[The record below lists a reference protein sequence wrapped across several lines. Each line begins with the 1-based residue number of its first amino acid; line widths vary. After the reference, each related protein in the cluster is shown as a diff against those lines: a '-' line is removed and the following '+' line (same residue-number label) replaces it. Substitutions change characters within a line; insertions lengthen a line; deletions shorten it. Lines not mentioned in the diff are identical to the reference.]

1 MTEYKPILA
10 FNSPFISEGIPS
22 LADVL
27 AQLETV
33 EGLSPTRRRDLRSA
47 LTSIARLIG
56 RRAEEVPANLNWLR
70 IRVRR
75 IHPAA
80 HDLSKKRWSN
90 IRSDALKALE
100 VTGCSRMRADWL
112 CPPSPAWQALLDRI
126 ADKHDLWKLTQ
137 LAQYCSALGIEPED
151 VRDAH
156 IRGLTETLVR
166 ESFVNRPE
174 HVAVNAVK
182 TWNRLRREVPGWP
195 DIVLTAP
202 RKREPWTFKLAT
214 FPESFQGDVAGWLD
228 HLADPD
234 PLSDTGPVKPLR
246 PTTIEHRRFQ
256 IQTMASALVRRGHD
270 ADKITSLAYLVGI
283 ANFKD
288 GLRFLLDRFDG
299 KPTEAI
305 HGLAM
310 GLKAIA
316 QHHVKVDEEHLD
328 TMRQICK
335 RLNRETDGLREK
347 NRKRLQQFDD
357 DHNLAR
363 LLHLPSEL
371 VRAST
376 RPGVRK
382 HKAALLIQAAIS
394 IEILLFAPMRIG
406 NLVAL
411 DLERHFRRTRVGREN
426 RVQIQIPGEEVKN
439 EKPLHYELGA
449 ETTKLLDLYL
459 AEARPVLLRTP
470 SDFLFPTQDGGHKRP
485 MHLSGLIKETIREHA
500 GLDVNAHLF
509 RSIAA
514 KLHNR
519 AAPGDLVT
527 ISHVIGDR
535 IQTVMRAYSQFE
547 QSTSLTYYQRSVE
560 VARSQLP
567 AGRKVRRRRS

>member
-202 RKREPWTFKLAT
+202 RKREAKIKASNQRDLLFPFRNVQLLPLKRWGPNCSYSLGLAGGRARGSAPTFCPTHYQQRASLREAT
-214 FPESFQGDVAGWLD
+214 TLLQPCVAQTNSSFQ
-228 HLADPD
+228 
-234 PLSDTGPVKPLR
+234 LSSPP
-246 PTTIEHRRFQ
+246 
-256 IQTMASALVRRGHD
+256 
-270 ADKITSLAYLVGI
+270 
-283 ANFKD
+283 
-288 GLRFLLDRFDG
+288 
-299 KPTEAI
+299 
-305 HGLAM
+305 
-310 GLKAIA
+310 
-316 QHHVKVDEEHLD
+316 
-328 TMRQICK
+328 
-335 RLNRETDGLREK
+335 
-347 NRKRLQQFDD
+347 
-357 DHNLAR
+357 AR
-363 LLHLPSEL
+363 HIYS
-371 VRAST
+371 
-376 RPGVRK
+376 
-382 HKAALLIQAAIS
+382 
-394 IEILLFAPMRIG
+394 
-406 NLVAL
+406 
-411 DLERHFRRTRVGREN
+411 
-426 RVQIQIPGEEVKN
+426 
-439 EKPLHYELGA
+439 
-449 ETTKLLDLYL
+449 
-459 AEARPVLLRTP
+459 
-470 SDFLFPTQDGGHKRP
+470 LFPTHQRWV
-485 MHLSGLIKETIREHA
+485 LR
-500 GLDVNAHLF
+500 
-509 RSIAA
+509 
-514 KLHNR
+514 R
-519 AAPGDLVT
+519 A
-527 ISHVIGDR
+527 R
-535 IQTVMRAYSQFE
+535 N
-547 QSTSLTYYQRSVE
+547 
-560 VARSQLP
+560 
-567 AGRKVRRRRS
+567 